1 MSSCRSQGGLRRS
14 RVSKW
19 EPVCA
24 KARASGV
31 SANGPPVCRTRRGS
45 ADRSMPLP
53 QGLLLP
59 TLLVCCAPYLSCQTA
74 HETTCRA
81 ACGRARSI
89 VIHVRCG
96 SYFCR
101 RTTTCVEAPPLASAK
116 DTRGKRAWCACPERA
131 NMRGTRGRV
140 SFLEVTLPHRGQTGR
155 VPKAANH
162 VSFTSGIGRIVTF
175 REPGRRLESL
185 WPCMIGHAVSC
196 PAGPVRPA
204 RGRVARRPVRFPPDS
219 AGTIGCCA
227 AIILPSR
234 LIRCWHRRLIWEATA
249 IVNNGAIALIIARG
263 RPIVQIPSLESCS
276 SGLTQ
281 SSFAQ
286 RIKPGCAT
294 VSTSRRLSASGAG
307 FVRWFCQLS
316 SSSSFFLVYSSVAPR
331 YRPLVHHHHYP
342 RVSPRLQ
349 SYDLRLRLSTL
360 YFQHAFVLP

>member
-1 MSSCRSQGGLRRS
+1 MGSSSPFL
-14 RVSKW
+14 
-19 EPVCA
+19 
-24 KARASGV
+24 RASGV
-31 SANGPPVCRTRRGS
+31 AVAVVRAKVDS
-45 ADRSMPLP
+45 ADPPCPFPAPSLTYSPGTAPLISP
-53 QGLLLP
+53 CARHAERRRACNNNHYAHSSAPCKGP
-59 TLLVCCAPYLSCQTA
+59 TKAGHGFPA
-74 HETTCRA
+74 GGH
-81 ACGRARSI
+81 
-89 VIHVRCG
+89 HVWQ
-96 SYFCR
+96 
-101 RTTTCVEAPPLASAK
+101 APPLASAK

-331 YRPLVHHHHYP
+331 YRPLAHHHHYP

-349 SYDLRLRLSTL
+349 SYDLRLRLSSL